1 MRISIL
7 INVGELYLRIPDF
20 MDQFVEND
28 NGLSSRQSTDLSDQ
42 LVPVFLITFLASL
55 MNSFHFMGTGTAT
68 DTTEAAG
75 GE

>member
-1 MRISIL
+1 MSIL

-20 MDQFVEND
+20 VDQFVEDD

-68 DTTEAAG
+68 DTTEAVG